1 MKLIIAILRDED
13 SERISHALITAEF
26 RVTQIASTGGFLR
39 RGSTTLMIGVE
50 DEKLDH
56 AIEIIKDNTS
66 PPADD
71 TQRKATLFVLNIV
84 SFLQI

>member
-13 SERISHALITAEF
+13 CEKISHALVSADF

-50 DEKLDH
+50 DGKVDH
-56 AIEIIKDNTS
+56 AIDIIKDYSS
-66 PPADD
+66 PPPDSG
-71 TQRKATLFVLNIV
+71 QRKATLFVLNV
-84 SFLQI
+84 VDFEQV

>member
-13 SERISHALITAEF
+13 SERISQALITAEF

-50 DEKLDH
+50 DEKVNQ
-56 AIEIIKDNTS
+56 AIQIIKDNISS
-66 PPADD
+66 PVAA
-71 TQRKATLFVLNIV
+71 TERKATLFVLNV
-84 SFLQI
+84 LNFVQI